1 MHQAWELLW
10 ILKPKDVY
18 RKTYYVVHMIL
29 INLLNILTMNLHA
42 YIRRKKLKKKNNK
55 KKLGEGNII
64 TELPPLERIIK
75 MKMIKS
81 FFKIIWQW

>member
-1 MHQAWELLW
+1 MD
-10 ILKPKDVY
+10 LKPKDVY

-42 YIRRKKLKKKNNK
+42 YIRRKKLKKKIKK

-81 FFKIIWQW
+81 FFKII

>member
-42 YIRRKKLKKKNNK
+42 YIRRKKLKKK
-55 KKLGEGNII
+55 
-64 TELPPLERIIK
+64 
-75 MKMIKS
+75 
-81 FFKIIWQW
+81 

>member
-1 MHQAWELLW
+1 M
-10 ILKPKDVY
+10 Y

-42 YIRRKKLKKKNNK
+42 YIRRKKLKKNNNK
-55 KKLGEGNII
+55 KKIGGGNII

-81 FFKIIWQW
+81 FFKII